1 MPDRN
6 DSGQPR
12 PCTPWTRE
20 LIDRMRQRA
29 VLKVVGTTIF
39 ISVFFVAYFYVL
51 RHPVV
56 ESTLVP
62 LTALD
67 LMIPFQPGALIV
79 YLSLWFYVGI
89 PPTLLT
95 GLRELIMYC
104 CWTAALCITGLACF
118 FFWPTAIA
126 RGTIDTEANPGF
138 QLIQGLD
145 AAGNACPSLHVAT
158 AVYSAIWLHR
168 LLREIG
174 AGQFVLFANG
184 CWVVLIAYST
194 LAIKQHVA
202 LDVLAGVALG
212 GIFAFAS
219 LWPGTRFAIP
229 RPALSPR
236 THNPS

>member
-6 DSGQPR
+6 GSSPS
-12 PCTPWTRE
+12 PAWIRE
-20 LIDRMRQRA
+20 IIGRMRQRF
-29 VLKVVGTTIF
+29 VLKAVGTTIF

-51 RHPVV
+51 RHPAY
-56 ESTLVP
+56 ESTLMP

-95 GLRELIMYC
+95 GLRELLMYC
-104 CWTAALCITGLACF
+104 YWTAALCITGLACF
-118 FFWPTAIA
+118 YFWPTTIP

-174 AGQFVLFANG
+174 AGRFVLLANG
-184 CWVVLIAYST
+184 CWVALIAYST
-194 LAIKQHVA
+194 LATKQHVA

-212 GIFAFAS
+212 SVFAFAS
-219 LWPGTRFAIP
+219 LWPGTPLAIP

-236 THNPS
+236 THDPS

>member
-6 DSGQPR
+6 GGSPS
-12 PCTPWTRE
+12 PAWIRE
-20 LIDRMRQRA
+20 IIGRMRQRF
-29 VLKVVGTTIF
+29 VLKAVGTTIF

-51 RHPVV
+51 RHPAY
-56 ESTLVP
+56 ESTLMP

-67 LMIPFQPGALIV
+67 LMIPFQPGALII

-89 PPTLLT
+89 PATLLT

-118 FFWPTAIA
+118 YFWPTTIP

-158 AVYSAIWLHR
+158 AIYSAIWLHR

-174 AGQFVLFANG
+174 AGRFILFANW
-184 CWVVLIAYST
+184 CWVASIAFST
-194 LAIKQHVA
+194 LATKQHVA

-212 GIFAFAS
+212 AGFALAS
-219 LWPGTRFAIP
+219 LWPGMPLAIP

-236 THNPS
+236 APNPS

>member
-6 DSGQPR
+6 GSR
-12 PCTPWTRE
+12 PSPVWYRE
-20 LIDRMRQRA
+20 LIDRVRQRA

-56 ESTLVP
+56 ESTLMP

-67 LMIPFQPGALIV
+67 LMIPFQPGTLIV
-79 YLSLWFYVGI
+79 YVSLWFYVGI
-89 PPTLLT
+89 PPSLLT

-118 FFWPTAIA
+118 YFWPTAIS
-126 RGTIDTEANPGF
+126 RGTIDTDAHPGF

-158 AVYSAIWLHR
+158 AIYSAIWLHR

-174 AGQFVLFANG
+174 AGRFVLFANWG
-184 CWVVLIAYST
+184 WVTLIAYST
-194 LAIKQHVA
+194 LATKQHVA
-202 LDVLAGVALG
+202 LDVVAGIALG
-212 GIFAFAS
+212 GVFAFAS
-219 LWPGTRFAIP
+219 LWPGTRLAIP
-229 RPALSPR
+229 RPTLSPR
-236 THNPS
+236 TLDPS